1 MKEGH
6 MVESV
11 VPTPSPSRL
20 ERLKDTQT
28 RVDRSLAG
36 AATGSA
42 RASGETVELSA
53 AALATPEELRS
64 GPPVDLE
71 LVQKIKDAIAEG
83 KYPVDLERITD
94 ALFADYLDLK
104 L

>member
-1 MKEGH
+1 

-11 VPTPSPSRL
+11 VPTSGPSRL

-28 RVDRSLAG
+28 RVDRTFAG
-36 AATGSA
+36 TVAGSA
-42 RASGETVELSA
+42 KATGETVDLSA
-53 AALATPEELRS
+53 ASLATPEELRA

-71 LVQKIKDAIAEG
+71 MVQKIKDAIADG
-83 KYPVDLERITD
+83 KYPIDLERITD